1 MGLIYMFIILKKTD
15 CDFVGAAVSQGK
27 VKIQNC
33 KITKAQ
39 NYMIFSWSKCLFKV
53 SEGHW
58 IIALNVFRV
67 NNQDPWPMT
76 VLNWS
81 CHEQFTQ

>member
-1 MGLIYMFIILKKTD
+1 MFIILKQTV
-15 CDFVGAAVSQGK
+15 CDFVGATVSQSK

-39 NYMIFSWSKCLFKV
+39 NYMILSWGKCLFKI

-67 NNQDPWPMT
+67 NSQDAWLMT